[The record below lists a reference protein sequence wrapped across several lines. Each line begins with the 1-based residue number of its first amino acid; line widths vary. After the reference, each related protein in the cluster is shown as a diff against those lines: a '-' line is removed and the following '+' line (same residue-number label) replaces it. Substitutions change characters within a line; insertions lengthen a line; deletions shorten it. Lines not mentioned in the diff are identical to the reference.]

1 MTEADRPYHPSSMLF
16 PLLDGPEFDAF
27 QKDIADNGQLEP
39 IWLHP
44 DGSILDGRNRHRA
57 CVALG
62 LVPEFRQWQD
72 NGSPITF
79 VVSMNLHRRHLT
91 SSQRAAMAPDIM
103 PELQAE
109 AKRRQGMRTDIV
121 EIIPQCEMGKSR
133 DQAAKVLH
141 TNPRYVSDAMK
152 LADEAPELL
161 ERVRE
166 GELNM
171 PSARRQLKQRTRAQ
185 ELEETK
191 QRIELE
197 GSFIP
202 GTLPLNSIKVCA
214 IADLEL
220 PPDSIDMIFTDPPY
234 HDEWVGLYGDL
245 GRMAAQA
252 LKPGAYLMAYA
263 GKMFLPQILNELG
276 RHLEYVSTFAVF
288 QSFSKAR
295 IMKHNIFENWRPIV
309 AFKKAGHTPT
319 KEWIQDVVRGSR
331 DKQFHDWQQDQE
343 APLQYIPAYT
353 KPGDVVLD
361 PFCGGGTT
369 PHACKSLGRYYLA
382 FDADEDAVKLTIARL
397 NGTDLPQP

>member
-1 MTEADRPYHPSSMLF
+1 MTTEADRPYHPASMLF

-152 LADEAPELL
+152 LADEAPELF
-161 ERVRE
+161 EQVR
-166 GELNM
+166 G
-171 PSARRQLKQRTRAQ
+171 
-185 ELEETK
+185 
-191 QRIELE
+191 
-197 GSFIP
+197 GSLSIP
-202 GTLPLNSIKVCA
+202 GAMAVHYSSETPEWYTPTRIIERTIATMGAIDLDPCSNSGEPNVPAIQHFTEDDDGLSVPWMGRVYMNPPYGREIGNWTSYLKSQYENGNVSEA
-214 IADLEL
+214 IALVPARTDTQWFREL
-220 PPDSIDMIFTDPPY
+220 RPYVRCFIWGRLRFSEQQTGAPFPSMAVYLGYRPESFVSAFEDIGDIYRWTD
-234 HDEWVGLYGDL
+234 DGL
-245 GRMAAQA
+245 
-252 LKPGAYLMAYA
+252 
-263 GKMFLPQILNELG
+263 
-276 RHLEYVSTFAVF
+276 
-288 QSFSKAR
+288 
-295 IMKHNIFENWRPIV
+295 
-309 AFKKAGHTPT
+309 
-319 KEWIQDVVRGSR
+319 
-331 DKQFHDWQQDQE
+331 
-343 APLQYIPAYT
+343 
-353 KPGDVVLD
+353 
-361 PFCGGGTT
+361 
-369 PHACKSLGRYYLA
+369 
-382 FDADEDAVKLTIARL
+382 
-397 NGTDLPQP
+397 